1 MIKIIIID
9 DEAIIRESLTR
20 FIDWASIGVEV
31 CGTAANGVTAMAMIL
46 TQKPDIILTD
56 IRMPSLDGL
65 DLIRMIREQ
74 QLPAEV
80 IFISAHSSFDYARQA
95 ISLGAFGYITK
106 PINEEELLD
115 MVERCAKKI
124 RSNEQTSQILSSYQQ
139 TCQQKRQLILS
150 RLALQK
156 AALTAEEES
165 LLQDCPGFYSDFSWY
180 TAIGI
185 WYSCDHTDFLSEELL
200 SELCP
205 DTSDTAH
212 LLFSPEPHMQLIIL
226 LSAQSSSSPLYQTA
240 RKLTLADLF
249 AAEDTLT
256 ILSDVHPWEHNF
268 YHAYVENALTYAA
281 HTVKKEYGIFNF
293 RDTFCKTASPTSM
306 EEFKKHYYSGG
317 LTKST
322 LPAMLSEF
330 ISFFIKDGTLYDLE
344 YVKLHF
350 IHLIDS
356 GVEAL
361 GGSKLHSYLHQDILS
376 AQKSITAQNHI
387 GEVYIAAYNLFF
399 NLLSSLEEMDRKSTS
414 QLVRSSISY
423 IRDHYA
429 ENITLAEISGHL
441 YVSPTYFSK
450 IFSQEMGQ
458 PFSRYLLEYR
468 ISKSIELL
476 RDPNNKIASIAISCG
491 FSDVT
496 YFSKAFKSV
505 TGMSPHR
512 YRNHK
517 L

>member
-31 CGTAANGVTAMAMIL
+31 CGTASNGVTAMALIL
-46 TQKPDIILTD
+46 THKPDIILTD

-74 QLPAEV
+74 QLQAEV

-115 MVERCAKKI
+115 MVKRCAQKI
-124 RSNEQTSQILSSYQQ
+124 RSNEQTSHILSSYQQ
-139 TCQQKRQLILS
+139 TCLQKRQLILS
-150 RLALQK
+150 RLALHETT
-156 AALTAEEES
+156 LTSEEEE
-165 LLQDCPGFYSDFSWY
+165 LLCDCPGFCSDFSWY

-185 WYSCDHTDFLSEELL
+185 WYDSGQTVFLSDELL
-200 SELCP
+200 AELCP
-205 DTSDTAH
+205 DTPYTAH
-212 LLFSPEPHMQLIIL
+212 LLFSPEPQVQLIVL
-226 LSAQSSSSPLYQTA
+226 MSAERTPASLYRRA
-240 RKLTLADLF
+240 KELTGADF
-249 AAEDTLT
+249 FSTENTLT
-256 ILSDVHPWEHNF
+256 ILSDAHLWKHNF
-268 YHAYVENALTYAA
+268 YYSYVENALTYAV
-281 HTVKKEYGIFNF
+281 HTVKGNTGIFSYC
-293 RDTFCKTASPTSM
+293 DTFHNISAPASI
-306 EEFKKHYYSGG
+306 EAFKEHYYSGG

-322 LPAMLSEF
+322 LPSMLQEF
-330 ISFFIKDGTLYDLE
+330 IAFFIKNNTIYDLE

-429 ENITLAEISGHL
+429 ENITLTEISGHL

-450 IFSQEMGQ
+450 IFSQEMGR

-468 ISKSIELL
+468 ISKAIELL
-476 RDPNNKIASIAISCG
+476 RDPNNKVSAIATDCG